1 MKKIASSIVEL
12 LALILVLLP
21 TIVVGIARLTA
32 AVVSALA
39 PGLDWIRDKLG
50 LDDVEPANWITAAT
64 DWLLRVYN

>member
-1 MKKIASSIVEL
+1 MKKIASSIIEL

-21 TIVVGIARLTA
+21 TIVFGFARLIV

-39 PGLDWIRDKLG
+39 PGLDWIRDKLD

-64 DWLLRVYN
+64 DWLMRVYD